1 MRTILKQIL
10 AAAAVFAVLVLA
22 GASLATAGTTQVSGV
37 QTFVQSGACYDPAV
51 PSSYA
56 MSGSLVGCWYVDT
69 IDCKLQL
76 SGTIQCSGTEH
87 FVGSIGT
94 SSGTLYLRYQVSAK
108 YGGRITFGELH
119 GRGNH
124 LVIGATGGFTGAT
137 GVLNFEDDVSTNG
150 AVSAYKGQVNL

>member
-1 MRTILKQIL
+1 
-10 AAAAVFAVLVLA
+10 
-22 GASLATAGTTQVSGV
+22 
-37 QTFVQSGACYDPAV
+37 VQSGACYDPAV

-69 IDCKLQL
+69 LDCKLQL

-87 FVGSIGT
+87 FVGSTGT

-119 GRGNH
+119 GRGNQ

-150 AVSAYKGQVNL
+150 AVSAYRGQVNV